1 MPSTDAETDRALLV
15 AMPLRHLLGARAVQE
30 VQGFAVMPAG
40 GPGALDETPMHTAV
54 LFIALDTGEAQL
66 PAATWGAAFAGRV
79 PHDPEDAWPDALPPS
94 WLDEHPL
101 AVELTATTGS
111 GNRGDGSDSEEGNDD
126 EDDDDVMGPQSFF
139 RVSALAPLPRS
150 EWVFTNEL
158 VPKQQR
164 RGRSFLPRTPTLI
177 SRPG

>member
-1 MPSTDAETDRALLV
+1 
-15 AMPLRHLLGARAVQE
+15 
-30 VQGFAVMPAG
+30 MPAG

-54 LFIALDTGEAQL
+54 LFIALDTEEAQV
-66 PAATWGAAFAGRV
+66 PAATWGAVFAGRV
-79 PHDPEDAWPDALPPS
+79 PHEPQDAWPDALPPS
-94 WLDEHPL
+94 WLDEHLRSEEP
-101 AVELTATTGS
+101 TATTGS
-111 GNRGDGSDSEEGNDD
+111 GDRGDGSDSEEDNDD
-126 EDDDDVMGPQSFF
+126 DDDEDDDVMGPQSFF

-150 EWVFTNEL
+150 KWVFTNEL